1 MSTPIKKRVIDRYAV
16 LSVVL
21 AKQRAGL
28 SLRRAISETTKL
40 PFDGFDGGPLSLSC
54 RTIYRW
60 FSAFKRAGLIGIT
73 PRSRSPNGIS
83 KVLPARFTEFMVQEK
98 KIDTDASIPDIIMRA
113 EIKGVI
119 AKGQVK
125 RSTAWR
131 AARKLNL
138 PIFCDKRPKNEDMR
152 RFAHPHRMMMIL
164 CDGKHF
170 RAGAKKRKRVV
181 LFYLDDSTR
190 KVITAVVGKSET
202 ARLFLRGLF
211 TVIEKAGIMDGLYL
225 DRGSGFTAKM
235 AFIICARLGV
245 ALIHGR
251 ARYPPG
257 RGKIE
262 KFNQTCLN
270 DLLRGI
276 AQDPLVDPDCRAL
289 EHRIN
294 HYLSALY
301 NPRPHEGIGLVSPD
315 EKWFG
320 DTRPLRLPSDMK
332 MIESLFVVSWQRHVS
347 RDNVVMMNGVGYEV
361 PAGYAGRR
369 IEVYHHVVAHR
380 ITIIHQGRHMT
391 LLPVDLAA
399 NARSERRRR
408 VEKEEPLGPG
418 PIKTAAQLLYERDHK
433 TIVTEGGDY
442 FEKD

>member
-1 MSTPIKKRVIDRYAV
+1 MPEPLKNRVLNRYAV

-21 AKQRAGL
+21 AKQATGM
-28 SLRRAISETTKL
+28 SLGRAIAETTKL
-40 PFDGFDGGPLSLSC
+40 PFDTLTGLPLRLSR

-60 FSAFKRAGLIGIT
+60 FSAFKRTGLVGIT
-73 PRSRSPNGIS
+73 PSSRSSNAIS
-83 KVLPARFTEFMVQEK
+83 QVLPSSFIDFMVQEK
-98 KIDTDASIPDIIMRA
+98 KIDADASIPDIIMRA
-113 EIKGVI
+113 EIKNII

-131 AARKLNL
+131 AIRKLNL

-152 RFAHPHRMMMIL
+152 RFAYPHRMMMVL

-170 RAGAKKRKRVV
+170 RVGPKHRKRVV

-202 ARLFLRGLF
+202 AWLFLQGLF
-211 TVIEKAGIMDGLYL
+211 AVIEKVGLMDGLYL

-235 AFIICARLGV
+235 AYIICARLGIS
-245 ALIHGR
+245 LIHGR
-251 ARYPPG
+251 ARYPQG

-270 DLLRGI
+270 DLLRAI
-276 AQDPLVDPDCRAL
+276 ARDPLVDPDCKAL

-301 NPRPHEGIGLVSPD
+301 NLRPHEGIDLVSPD
-315 EKWFG
+315 ERWFS

-332 MIESLFVVSWQRHVS
+332 TMESHFVVSWQRHVS
-347 RDNVVMMNGVGYEV
+347 RDNIVMMNRIGYEM
-361 PAGYAGRR
+361 PPGYAGRR
-369 IEVYHHVVAHR
+369 VEVYNHILERR
-380 ITIIHQGRHMT
+380 ITVIHDGQHIK

-399 NARSERRRR
+399 NARSQRRRR
-408 VEKEEPLGPG
+408 VEKEEPPGSG

-433 TIVTEGGDY
+433 TIVTSSGDY
-442 FEKD
+442 FETE